1 MNIEIDKH
9 RQYSA
14 PDFKEIA
21 SQERLF
27 ELEKLDPDDLG
38 ESALK
43 KIVELKK
50 KIEELQNEIQ
60 GLRTRSITK
69 KRLMMIILKQNFF
82 TRKKKRL
89 IRALSSCKPVSISTL
104 RKLSSSKNVKSL
116 KVLIYATRKHI
127 AKHPELKGAYS
138 IVNLKKSGQ
147 YQLIINPDRFSI
159 VIK

>member
-50 KIEELQNEIQ
+50 K
-60 GLRTRSITK
+60 
-69 KRLMMIILKQNFF
+69 
-82 TRKKKRL
+82 
-89 IRALSSCKPVSISTL
+89 
-104 RKLSSSKNVKSL
+104 
-116 KVLIYATRKHI
+116 
-127 AKHPELKGAYS
+127 
-138 IVNLKKSGQ
+138 
-147 YQLIINPDRFSI
+147 
-159 VIK
+159 